1 MSDGIQPVYSN
12 DPSLFQ
18 LFHQLRHNQINVYF
32 AGAKGSSAP
41 PIPTHPTLTSNLV
54 CSAPVRDMLELCE
67 FYNSVP
73 REHFYPTIHD
83 AVLAAI
89 DKKRL
94 YIRKRGI
101 SEPIMMNQAGLTS
114 RDGSFMA
121 RSSDPRD
128 SAHHHQQAQKKH
140 SCHPLLS
147 VESSEGGVREKLG
160 SWSEN
165 DAEAGAVAATPVDV
179 RDVMTSTTEIPLTLL
194 PPPVMG
200 RGMRKRT
207 DELDDV

>member
-1 MSDGIQPVYSN
+1 
-12 DPSLFQ
+12 
-18 LFHQLRHNQINVYF
+18 
-32 AGAKGSSAP
+32 
-41 PIPTHPTLTSNLV
+41 
-54 CSAPVRDMLELCE
+54 MLELCE
-67 FYNSVP
+67 FYKSVP

-101 SEPIMMNQAGLTS
+101 SEPIMMNQAGLCS
-114 RDGSFMA
+114 RDGPFMA
-121 RSSDPRD
+121 RSSDP
-128 SAHHHQQAQKKH
+128 SHHHQTQKKH

-147 VESSEGGVREKLG
+147 VESSDGGVREKLG
-160 SWSEN
+160 SWSEK
-165 DAEAGAVAATPVDV
+165 DAEAGTVTTTPVDV

-194 PPPVMG
+194 PPPSSLG